1 MIQEKILEI
10 LQKSKLTINKT
21 LQKNLI
27 DIFFWMIVVAIM
39 LKPES
44 FEYLGWIKRKRLI

>member
-1 MIQEKILEI
+1 MSWVEIYFKERHEGASMIQEKILEI

-27 DIFFWMIVVAIM
+27 DIF
-39 LKPES
+39 S
-44 FEYLGWIKRKRLI
+44 G